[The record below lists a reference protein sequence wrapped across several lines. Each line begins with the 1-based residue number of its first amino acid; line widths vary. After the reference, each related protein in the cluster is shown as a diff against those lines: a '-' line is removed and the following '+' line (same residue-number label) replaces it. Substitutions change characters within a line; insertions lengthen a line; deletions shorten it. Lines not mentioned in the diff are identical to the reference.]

1 MIIVDPLFFPN
12 VIPFFKS
19 INEKKDVENVCGS
32 DEITSL
38 FNLFFSDT
46 SLNGMKTYITYE

>member
-12 VIPFFKS
+12 VIPFLKAS
-19 INEKKDVENVCGS
+19 IKKKDVEMSV
-32 DEITSL
+32 DQIL
-38 FNLFFSDT
+38 LFFNLFFSDT